1 MFRRAIFI
9 KTSESNYKQI
19 MVKEDNKMENEIIMK
34 WRRNGKISE
43 KKIERKKFM
52 ATFEGLIKGFSPN
65 NMVSK
70 QLAEIIPVAKE
81 IKINWDSTAEIN
93 RLYYMLEDK
102 VGSIPIIN
110 AHSVVWAVLDAYC
123 KEGEIIPDDDF

>member
-1 MFRRAIFI
+1 
-9 KTSESNYKQI
+9 
-19 MVKEDNKMENEIIMK
+19 MENEIIMK

-102 VGSIPIIN
+102 VGSIPII
-110 AHSVVWAVLDAYC
+110 LDPFQFYC
-123 KEGEIIPDDDF
+123 H

>member
-43 KKIERKKFM
+43 KKIEREKLM

-70 QLAEIIPVAKE
+70 RLAEIIPEATE
-81 IKINWDSTAEIN
+81 MYIDWDSSAEIN
-93 RLYYMLEDK
+93 TLYF
-102 VGSIPIIN
+102 VTANGTGGIPIIN
-110 AHSVVWAVLDAYC
+110 SHSVVWAVLDGYC
-123 KEGEIIPDDDF
+123 TE

>member
-1 MFRRAIFI
+1 M
-9 KTSESNYKQI
+9 KK
-19 MVKEDNKMENEIIMK
+19 NEIILK
-34 WRRNGKISE
+34 WRKDGKIFRKE
-43 KKIERKKFM
+43 IKRKKFM

-70 QLAEIIPVAKE
+70 QLAEIIPSAKE

-123 KEGEIIPDDDF
+123 KDGEKILDDDF

>member
-1 MFRRAIFI
+1 MSL
-9 KTSESNYKQI
+9 SELEY
-19 MVKEDNKMENEIIMK
+19 V
-34 WRRNGKISE
+34 
-43 KKIERKKFM
+43 F
-52 ATFEGLIKGFSPN
+52 ATHPHADHIGG
-65 NMVSK
+65 VDR
-70 QLAEIIPVAKE
+70 VAKE

>member
-1 MFRRAIFI
+1 M
-9 KTSESNYKQI
+9 KK
-19 MVKEDNKMENEIIMK
+19 NEIILK
-34 WRRNGKISE
+34 WRKDGKIFRKE
-43 KKIERKKFM
+43 IKRKKFM

-93 RLYYMLEDK
+93 RLYYILEDK

>member
-1 MFRRAIFI
+1 
-9 KTSESNYKQI
+9 
-19 MVKEDNKMENEIIMK
+19 MENEIIMK

-110 AHSVVWAVLDAYC
+110 AHRVVWAVLDAYC